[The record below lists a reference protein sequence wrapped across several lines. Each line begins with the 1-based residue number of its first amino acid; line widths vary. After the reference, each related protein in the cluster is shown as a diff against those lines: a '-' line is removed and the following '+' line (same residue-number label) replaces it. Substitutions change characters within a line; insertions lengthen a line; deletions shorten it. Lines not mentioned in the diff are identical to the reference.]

1 MWTHLNVETV
11 KKNFQ
16 LVTLHQ
22 TVLFVIRVKLERM
35 LIMNGLNLKER
46 SKMGDDIKTPY
57 DTKEVKDR
65 VKKLNHLL
73 KTDVALYNHLTRN
86 GYIEY
91 ILNGD
96 WFPYKQ

>member
-1 MWTHLNVETV
+1 
-11 KKNFQ
+11 
-16 LVTLHQ
+16 
-22 TVLFVIRVKLERM
+22 
-35 LIMNGLNLKER
+35 
-46 SKMGDDIKTPY
+46 MGDDIKPLHNN
-57 DTKEVKDR
+57 KEVTDR